1 MHGGVPTTSSG
12 YYKYISY
19 SEVIALVTGYMTNP
33 PLKPGLKTFHS
44 KMLYE
49 AVRRNPAA
57 KEYVKS
63 MISGVL
69 NTGPYMVCGM
79 THEQLVQAVYQD
91 MYGLG
96 PIEPLIDDPQI
107 QEVSVNGWD
116 NIWYEK
122 HGIKHRA
129 EGINFGSEDKLRQV
143 IDRCLPTKEVN
154 RLDAFA
160 QSTFD
165 NARIYVGVP
174 PVAKVPYLNYRKFS
188 VFEADEEA
196 YLKAGTFTGEALE
209 VLKLFVQYRANIDII
224 GPQNTG
230 KTTLLS
236 FLTDYYPD
244 SFRIGVLE
252 SSEFETQIELRRN
265 YGNVF
270 SLKTDE
276 KSGVTELD
284 IFKHA
289 LRFSAD
295 VLIIPEARGS
305 EMEEVIKAKRRGNR
319 GSITTSHSNSPENLV
334 DDIVLMITETG
345 KPYQLNLLKMMVAKS
360 LDIVVT
366 MYQFSDGRRRIIRI
380 SEVDYDDEVESI
392 VVNDIFLWGKEKLV
406 RTDNTLRTELVQ
418 NLLFHGAQPELL
430 KKWGLVQHDSDI

>member
-1 MHGGVPTTSSG
+1 MYESIPDVNSG
-12 YYKYISY
+12 YYEYISY
-19 SEVIALVTGYMTNP
+19 NEVIGIVTDYLTNP
-33 PLKPGLKTFHS
+33 LLKPVLKDFHS

-57 KEYVKS
+57 KEYVKT
-63 MISGVL
+63 MISQVL
-69 NTGPYMVCGM
+69 HTGPYMVAGM
-79 THEQLVQAVYQD
+79 SHEQLVLAVYQD

-96 PIEPLIDDPQI
+96 PIEPLIDDSEI

-129 EGINFGSEDKLRQV
+129 EGINFGSEEKLRQV

-154 RLDAFA
+154 RLDTFA

-188 VFEADEEA
+188 VFEASEGS
-196 YLKAGTFTGEALE
+196 YLKAGTLTNDALE
-209 VLKLFVQYRANIDII
+209 VLKLFVKYRANIDII

-236 FLTDYYPD
+236 FLTDYYPEG
-244 SFRIGVLE
+244 FRIGVLE
-252 SSEFETQIELRRN
+252 SPEFETQIESRRHQ
-265 YGNVF
+265 GNVF

-366 MYQFSDGRRRIIRI
+366 MYQFNDGRRRIIRI
-380 SEVDYDDEVESI
+380 SEVDYDDKEDSI
-392 VVNDIFLWGKEKLV
+392 VVNDIFRWEKEKLLK
-406 RTDNTLRTELVQ
+406 TENKLRKELVQ
-418 NLLFHGAQPELL
+418 SLLFYGAPDKML
-430 KKWGLVQHDSDI
+430 KKWGLKE